1 MTSRPIRKL
10 TVQKET
16 LRLLEV
22 RALVA
27 VVGGG
32 GPERTLTCRTATC

>member
-10 TVQKET
+10 TVKKET
-16 LRLLEV
+16 LRPLDA

-32 GPERTLTCRTATC
+32 GPEQTVSCRTAAC